1 MSQKKLYTFPVIKS
15 ELYDKLIKTSNGIE
29 RKGASLPYTSIN
41 GHMFSFLDK
50 AGTLGLRLPEDAR
63 ENFLKKYDTTLCEA
77 YGTVLKEYV
86 LVPEKLFESA
96 NELKKYF
103 DISIEYV
110 KGLKPKSTT
119 KKIKKTSN

>member
-1 MSQKKLYTFPVIKS
+1 MSNKKAYTFPAIKS
-15 ELYDKLIKTSNGIE
+15 ELYDKLIKTSSGIE

-50 AGTLGLRLPEDAR
+50 AGTLGLRLPEETR
-63 ENFLKKYDTTLCEA
+63 ENFLEKYDTTLCEA

-86 LVPEKLFESA
+86 LVPEKLFESTTQ
-96 NELKKYF
+96 LKKYF

-110 KGLKPKSTT
+110 KSLKPKSPT

>member
-1 MSQKKLYTFPVIKS
+1 MSQKKPYAFPVRKS
-15 ELYDKLIKTSNGIE
+15 ESYDKLIKTSRGIE

-50 AGTLGLRLPEDAR
+50 AGSLGLRLPEDAR
-63 ENFLKKYDTTLCEA
+63 KDFLKKYDTALCEA

-86 LVPEKLFESA
+86 LVPEKLFESTA
-96 NELKKYF
+96 QLKKYF

-110 KGLKPKSTT
+110 KSLKPKSH
-119 KKIKKTSN
+119 KKN